1 MLTPIYFGCLLS
13 RINKRKKLFQI
24 PFLLLAYWNVGTVVR
39 MKRRQKHFQQLQR
52 GGGMTNKT
60 QQSSQPRA
68 LADNRPR
75 DQQDE
80 KETNKPKERG
90 AVESG
95 NDTRYKLIF

>member
-1 MLTPIYFGCLLS
+1 M
-13 RINKRKKLFQI
+13 FQI

-52 GGGMTNKT
+52 GGGGIMTNKT
-60 QQSSQPRA
+60 QQSSPPRA
-68 LADNRPR
+68 LADTPR